1 MKNVNLK
8 AAFMFIT
15 VFYTTLSNAQ
25 NQALTFSKKEATK
38 LGVVAVIPSHVY
50 MKVAE
55 VSNIEYKQYMH
66 DLKVNRHDSL
76 YKKAILDSLKWLN
89 PVLYYEPM
97 RQYYNSHPA
106 YNDYPVLTIS
116 QQQARAYCRWKE
128 QQLNAFLARNNSK
141 IAEVIVRLPTQKEW
155 EDAARIGLDPS
166 SIFPW
171 EGYDIRRED
180 KKSKGQLRLNGRRFI
195 NHIPF
200 QDPNL
205 LNDAGFLTTPVLS
218 YWPSKAGL
226 YNMSGNVAEWVQES
240 GVSKGGSFFHSF
252 ADCRIDAPSNTK
264 SDSSAQFFVGFRYV
278 IEIVKLK
285 PSKDIQLYKP
295 TKKTIT
301 KSFVKISE
309 KDSINN
315 AVYASKTELSNGSY
329 LYFLNAIGSQS
340 KEANDYRIQSQVW
353 EKHSP
358 FPYMQYYGESDIF
371 WDYPVVNISYAS
383 ALAYCSWLTSE
394 YEKLPNRPFKRVI
407 FRLPTEA
414 EWELAAVGTNKHFV
428 YPWGG
433 PYVQNSKGNYLANY
447 APFLEAFLI
456 HETDPEMMKPGYNY
470 LFYRND
476 SIQKEAYYLNFY
488 PYSESINIGIDGAQY
503 TNKCTSYY
511 PNKFGL
517 YNMSGNVSEMLLEKG
532 KSKGGS
538 WDSHM
543 FDIEVKSQQQYETAN
558 PTTGFRVFMEVLEQ

>member
-1 MKNVNLK
+1 MKNLPFK
-8 AAFMFIT
+8 GALILFIL
-15 VFYTTLSNAQ
+15 FYTIPSNGQNLALS
-25 NQALTFSKKEATK
+25 FSKKELKK

-50 MKVAE
+50 MGIAE

-66 DLKVNRHDSL
+66 DLKVNKQDSL
-76 YKKAILDSLKWLN
+76 YKKAILDSLKWIN
-89 PVLYYEPM
+89 PSYYSEPM
-97 RQYYNSHPA
+97 REYYNSHPA

-116 QQQARAYCRWKE
+116 QQQAKAYCRWK
-128 QQLNAFLARNNSK
+128 QQELNNFFANNNSK

-166 SIFPW
+166 AIFPW
-171 EGYDIRRED
+171 EGYNIRRED
-180 KKSKGQLRLNGRRFI
+180 KKTKGQLRLNGIF
-195 NHIPF
+195 NSHIRL
-200 QDPNL
+200 QDNNF
-205 LNDAGFLTTPVLS
+205 LNDGGFLTTPVIS

-226 YNMSGNVAEWVQES
+226 FNMSGNVAEWVQES

-264 SDSSAQFFVGFRYV
+264 NDSSAQFFVGFRYV

-295 TKKTIT
+295 TKKAIA

-309 KDSINN
+309 KDSVNN
-315 AVYASKTELSNGSY
+315 AIYASKTELSNGSY
-329 LYFLNAIGSQS
+329 LYFLNSKGSQS
-340 KEANDYRIQSQVW
+340 KETNDYRIQSQVW
-353 EKHSP
+353 EKHSTY
-358 FPYMQYYGESDIF
+358 PYLQYYGESDIF

-394 YEKLPNRPFKRVI
+394 YDKLPNRPFKRVL

-414 EWELAAVGTNKHFV
+414 EWELAAIGKNKHWP

-433 PYVQNSKGNYLANY
+433 PYTQNSKGAYLANY
-447 APFLEAFLI
+447 TPYLEAFLI
-456 HETDPEMMKPGYNY
+456 HETDPEMMKPGYKY

-476 SIQKEAYYLNFY
+476 SIQKKALYLNYY
-488 PYSESINIGIDGAQY
+488 PYSENINVGIDGAQY
-503 TNKCTSYY
+503 TNNCTSYF
-511 PNKFGL
+511 PNTFGL
-517 YNMSGNVSEMLLEKG
+517 YNMSGNVSEMLIEEG

-538 WDSHM
+538 WKSHM
-543 FDIEVKSQQQYETAN
+543 HDIQIQSEQQYETAN
-558 PTTGFRVFMEVLEQ
+558 PTTGFRVFMEVIEP